1 MKNKLGHT
9 SWKILLVRKDEE
21 QAFLHLSIAQDSVQ
35 LLLGFVNTFSV
46 LAVDHENEA
55 LCSGIIVPPQR
66 SDLILTSDIP
76 YVELDILIGHRF
88 HVETNWR
95 WERQALVFSRNRE
108 DAPVGIV
115 VTD

>member
-1 MKNKLGHT
+1 M
-9 SWKILLVRKDEE
+9 
-21 QAFLHLSIAQDSVQ
+21 Q
-35 LLLGFVNTFSV
+35 LLLGFVNTFPV
-46 LAVDHENEA
+46 LAVDHKNEA

-76 YVELDILIGHRF
+76 DVELDILIGHRF
-88 HVETNWR
+88 HVEANWS
-95 WERQALVFSRNRE
+95 WERQGFVFERNRE